1 MNVSLTPE
9 LEAFVQ
15 QKLETGSYGSQSE
28 VVREG
33 LRLLMERD
41 QLFQARLGE
50 LRREIAAGVASANR
64 GELIDGEQA
73 FEKLRA
79 KGRRKGGASS

>member
-15 QKLETGSYGSQSE
+15 KKLETGSYGSQSE

-41 QLFQARLGE
+41 QLFEARLAD
-50 LRREIAAGVASANR
+50 LRREIAIGVEQADR
-64 GELIDGEQA
+64 GEVVDGEVA
-73 FEKLRA
+73 FERLRA
-79 KGRRKGGASS
+79 KRQREASA

>member
-15 QKLETGSYGSQSE
+15 KKLETGSYGSQSE

-41 QLFQARLGE
+41 QLFEARLAE
-50 LRREIAAGVASANR
+50 LRREIAIGVGQADR
-64 GELIDGEQA
+64 GEVVDGEVA
-73 FEKLRA
+73 FERLRA
-79 KGRRKGGASS
+79 KRQRKREASA